1 MLVIYQHKEAMKTEV
16 CSACG
21 ARADVIRGDY
31 RYKESGLRN
40 VILSGIDLIRCR
52 KCGNVDPVIPRM
64 NELHRALALAV
75 AGQLFRLQ
83 GEDVRY
89 LRKYLGMT
97 QDQFAELLHI
107 HKSNLSKGEN
117 NDDKIGEQSD
127 RLIRVVVLTL
137 GEGLQKKAADVVRTF
152 PAIRRTKRKRLEVDA
167 QDDYAPKVA

>member
-1 MLVIYQHKEAMKTEV
+1 MNREV
-16 CSACG
+16 CNACEG
-21 ARADVIRGDY
+21 PADVVRGDY
-31 RYKESGLRN
+31 PYKESGLRN
-40 VILSGIDLIRCR
+40 VTLSGIDLIRCR

-75 AGQLFRLQ
+75 ASQPFRLQ

-107 HKSNLSKGEN
+107 HKSNLSKWEN
-117 NDDKIGEQSD
+117 NEDKIGEQSD

-137 GEGLQKKAADVVRTF
+137 GEGLQKKAADVVRAF
-152 PAIRRTKRKRLEVDA
+152 PTIRRTTRKRLEVNA
-167 QDDYAPKVA
+167 QDDYAAKVA